1 MGFDFK
7 RAFAAVKAPAL
18 QGEMNALKTVWG
30 EHLDR
35 HHVLEEQP
43 HPQCARDSFWVMNG
57 EWDYAIVDAPDA
69 AAIWPVAKAPDEFDG
84 TIVVPFSPESSLS
97 GVGKTLQ
104 PTQLLWYRRIF
115 NGNDI
120 PRDDR
125 FLLHFEAVDYA
136 CAVYVNGVKAGQHVG
151 GYEPFSFDITEALV
165 EGDNEVCVCVFDP
178 SNKGSQL
185 RGKQHL
191 ERGGIW
197 YTPQSGIWQTV
208 WIEAV
213 PELFVKSL
221 EVTADLD
228 AELLTLL
235 IFVNETGGKIAAH
248 VIDASGR
255 SVAFQSINVT
265 PDRLDTVEL
274 RLHVPSPHP
283 WSPDDPYLY
292 SIELSYDADDV
303 CSYCAFRTTT
313 IEPDEKGVERF
324 CLNHE
329 PLFLRGVLDQGYW
342 PDGLMTAPSDEALRF
357 DIESMASLGFNMIR
371 KHIKVESER
380 WYYLCDRMGMLVWQ
394 DMVSGGEDPHVWIA
408 SRIPTTFKWFWSH
421 YRDDIEKHQRHLSSD
436 NALYRNEWQAVA
448 GSTVRRL
455 KSHPCII
462 TWSLFNEG
470 WGQFDAAKA
479 TEAVKSIDS
488 TRPIDS
494 TSGWFDQ
501 GCGDYN
507 SVHNYFRNNEMF
519 DDPYSLAR
527 PLVVT
532 EFGGLSFHI
541 AEHSSWD
548 TSFGYATFDAIEQW
562 RKAVWGLLD
571 QMDSLERKGLSG
583 YIYTQLCDVEQET
596 NGILTFDR
604 RMNKLETVRL
614 EDLHTDGEAKEALEA
629 DELET
634 DEALGEADQEGSEQT
649 QAGEPEPEQAV
660 EKHDDSPAQTGVAVE
675 ENAEEYSG
683 ASVDETTDVI
693 NSTAESEFSTP
704 DEGQDADEESS
715 DDDELEDGATEA
727 PEDAE
732 PSENAEQAAESE
744 PCESSDASENSEV
757 PLSAGGEDASDK
769 PANSQPNA

>member
-1 MGFDFK
+1 MGFDFR
-7 RAFAAVKAPAL
+7 RALAAVKAPAL
-18 QGEMNALKTVWG
+18 QGEMNALSTVWG
-30 EHLDR
+30 ESLDC

-69 AAIWPVAKAPDEFDG
+69 AAIWPVAKAPEEFEG
-84 TIVVPFSPESSLS
+84 IIVVPFSPESALS

-104 PTQLLWYRRIF
+104 PTQLLWYRRTF

-125 FLLHFEAVDYA
+125 YLLHFEAVDYA

-151 GYEPFSFDITEALV
+151 GYEPFSFDITDALV
-165 EGDNEVCVCVFDP
+165 EGDNEVAVCVFDP

-197 YTPQSGIWQTV
+197 YTPQSGIWQAV

-213 PELFVKSL
+213 PELHVRAL

-235 IFVNETGGKIAAH
+235 ISVNETGGKIAAH
-248 VIDASGR
+248 VIDAAGR
-255 SVAFQSINVT
+255 SVAFQSVNVT

-283 WSPDDPYLY
+283 WTPDDPYLY

-303 CSYCAFRTTT
+303 NSYCAFRTTT
-313 IEPDEKGVERF
+313 IEPDEKGVQRF

-357 DIESMASLGFNMIR
+357 DIEAMASLGFNMIR

-421 YRDDIEKHQRHLSSD
+421 YRDDTEKHQRHLSSD
-436 NALYRNEWQAVA
+436 NALYRNEWQALA

-479 TEAVKSIDS
+479 TESVKSIDT
-488 TRPIDS
+488 TRPVDS

-501 GCGDYN
+501 GCSDYN
-507 SVHNYFRNNEMF
+507 SVHNYFRDNEVF
-519 DDPYSLAR
+519 DDPFSLGR

-541 AEHSSWD
+541 PEHSSWN
-548 TSFGYATFDAIEQW
+548 TSFGYASFDAIEQW

-583 YIYTQLCDVEQET
+583 YVYTQLCDVEQET
-596 NGILTFDR
+596 NGILTYDR
-604 RMNKLETVRL
+604 RVNKLETVRL
-614 EDLHTDGEAKEALEA
+614 EDLHTDDEA
-629 DELET
+629 DEARAVEEEDDDGVSDGETSESTEQTPIEELELGRADEKSDGSPAQTEDGPAENGAVSLET
-634 DEALGEADQEGSEQT
+634 SVEDTTNVNNSTDELESSTSDQDQDADDKTSDDDEPKADGAETSEDT
-649 QAGEPEPEQAV
+649 EQAV
-660 EKHDDSPAQTGVAVE
+660 E
-675 ENAEEYSG
+675 
-683 ASVDETTDVI
+683 
-693 NSTAESEFSTP
+693 
-704 DEGQDADEESS
+704 
-715 DDDELEDGATEA
+715 
-727 PEDAE
+727 
-732 PSENAEQAAESE
+732 
-744 PCESSDASENSEV
+744 SDACEDPEA
-757 PLSAGGEDASDK
+757 AGDQEALPSNEEADSSGNKARS
-769 PANSQPNA
+769 